1 MDERTMQFRV
11 GVMVLA
17 TFSITGIL
25 VLLFGEMPSFFQR
38 RYTVFISFDDGS
50 GVTRDTPIKKS
61 GITIG
66 RVTNVELKEDAGA
79 LVTAEIDADRK
90 LLKNEVPR
98 IGSSLIGGDVMVDFR
113 RRDDLGLPTDPIQ
126 PGDLIVGEDK
136 VDPQSI
142 LSNIE
147 DPVNRALMS
156 VELAGQEIGRLAQRL
171 NRVLATED
179 DQLSRIVDKAERT
192 LDNLNT
198 TMDNVNELVGDPELR
213 ANIKEAA
220 SDLPKLMDEAHLT
233 IDEMQVAIGSANRTL
248 KNMEDITAPLAE
260 RSDQI
265 AAKVDSTFT
274 TLNYALEGV
283 ARFTDRLNDS
293 EGSFAQFL
301 NNPDFYHNLNQTV
314 LNINQ
319 LTKDLRPVVGDIR
332 VFTDGLARHPGGVLR
347 DAVRPGAGTKFK

>member
-1 MDERTMQFRV
+1 MDERTKQFRV
-11 GVMVLA
+11 GVTVLA
-17 TFSITGIL
+17 AFLLTGVL
-25 VLLFGEMPSFFQR
+25 VLMFGEKPDLFQR
-38 RYTVFISFDDGS
+38 HYTVYISFDDGS

-66 RVTNVELKEDAGA
+66 RVAAVELKDDSGA
-79 LVTAEIDADRK
+79 LVTAEIDADRR
-90 LLKNEVPR
+90 LMKNEVPR
-98 IGSSLIGGDVMVDFR
+98 IGGSIIGGDAFIDFR
-113 RRDDLGLPTDPIQ
+113 KRDDLGLPTDEIKPDDI
-126 PGDLIVGEDK
+126 LVGEDK

-147 DPVNRALMS
+147 DPVSRTLKS
-156 VELAGQEIGRLAQRL
+156 VEIAGQEISLLAKRL

-192 LDNLNT
+192 IDNMNR
-198 TMDNVNELVGDPELR
+198 TMDNVNAIVGDKELQ
-213 ANIKEAA
+213 ANIKKTAA
-220 SDLPKLMDEAHLT
+220 DLPALLDEAHRT

-248 KNMEDITAPLAE
+248 KNVEDITAPLAE

-265 AAKVDSTFT
+265 VGKIDSTFT

-283 ARFTDRLNDS
+283 GRFTDRLNDS
-293 EGSFAQFL
+293 QGTVAQLL
-301 NNPDFYHNLNQTV
+301 NNPDLYYNLNQTV

-332 VFTDGLARHPGGVLR
+332 VFADNLARHPGGIVR
-347 DAVRPGAGTKFK
+347 DAVRPGAGTKYK